1 MKVILVNEDN
11 HGLLCVA
18 KDYYSAFNFL
28 FNGYWIEDYTEIY
41 DGEDEEGYGIYVRV
55 KEKLGENW
63 VDDMATWDIKK
74 FNDFWDGSFY
84 LDEVEVV
91 EFPTV

>member
-1 MKVILVNEDN
+1 MKVILVSEDN
-11 HGLLCVA
+11 HGLICVA

-28 FNGYWIEDYTEIY
+28 VNERWIEDNTEIY
-41 DGEDEEGYGIYVRV
+41 NGGDEEWRDIYVRV

-63 VDDMATWDIKK
+63 VDDMATWGIER

-84 LDEVEVV
+84 LDEVEIV